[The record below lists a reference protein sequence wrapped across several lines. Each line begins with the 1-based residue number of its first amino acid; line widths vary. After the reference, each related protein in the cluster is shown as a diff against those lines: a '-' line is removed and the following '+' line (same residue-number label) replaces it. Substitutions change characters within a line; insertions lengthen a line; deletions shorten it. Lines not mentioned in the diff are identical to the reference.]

1 MAVEMN
7 TPVSKKGVS
16 STAYSIYFSV
26 FLKRLK
32 SYVSD
37 RISRIKNA
45 TDYEKPCRDLN
56 YEIDEVKDLF
66 CTRYL
71 LNIPRYVRLAS
82 WNKNIEDHLKATMV
96 SDSNQKCKRSYPF
109 LASWNKNIEDHLKA
123 TMVSDSN
130 QKCKRSYPFYPRIQ
144 RYRRKLLADYCEE
157 RDKRRDVLNSS
168 NDKDKCLE
176 FNEWVIMSDNA
187 INDSFNNKITEGD
200 RNKGAYTISN
210 SCSLRKPHLL
220 FPLLECHEE
229 KKKEEEP
236 EKKSDS
242 DDEDL
247 NKPKIPEQDHKN
259 VIPGIIGFSNSPS
272 YVGFNPV
279 HAESGM
285 FGHSSPGLTFD
296 KLNMFFDS
304 PIFGHSKIT
313 GTAEGFGNIF
323 NMHIEPKDVA
333 IPFDTSPPVSIP
345 ASNVTV
351 GSNTPVKI
359 TPYLMFTPAVLI
371 IVFISIILNL
381 MNKVKKTN
389 DTCENKRKN

>member
-1 MAVEMN
+1 MAVKIS
-7 TPVSKKGVS
+7 TSVYKKRIS
-16 STAYSIYFSV
+16 STAYSLYFSV

-37 RISRIKNA
+37 RISSIKNA

-71 LNIPRYVRLAS
+71 LNIPRYVR
-82 WNKNIEDHLKATMV
+82 
-96 SDSNQKCKRSYPF
+96 

-242 DDEDL
+242 DDEDP
-247 NKPKIPEQDHKN
+247 NRPEIPEQDPEDA
-259 VIPGIIGFSNSPS
+259 IPEIIGFSNSPS

-285 FGHSSPGLTFD
+285 FRHSSPGLTFGMY
-296 KLNMFFDS
+296 N
-304 PIFGHSKIT
+304 
-313 GTAEGFGNIF
+313 
-323 NMHIEPKDVA
+323 
-333 IPFDTSPPVSIP
+333 
-345 ASNVTV
+345 
-351 GSNTPVKI
+351 
-359 TPYLMFTPAVLI
+359 
-371 IVFISIILNL
+371 NL
-381 MNKVKKTN
+381 YI
-389 DTCENKRKN
+389 

>member
-1 MAVEMN
+1 MAVKIS
-7 TPVSKKGVS
+7 TSVYKKRIS
-16 STAYSIYFSV
+16 STAYPLYFSV

-32 SYVSD
+32 NFVSE
-37 RISRIKNA
+37 RINKIKNLV
-45 TDYEKPCRDLN
+45 DYEKSCRNLN

-66 CTRYL
+66 CTGDF
-71 LNIPRYVRLAS
+71 LNIPRYVR
-82 WNKNIEDHLKATMV
+82 
-96 SDSNQKCKRSYPF
+96 

-157 RDKRRDVLNSS
+157 RDKRRREVISS
-168 NDKDKCLE
+168 STDKDKCLE
-176 FNEWVIMSDNA
+176 FNEWVIMNDNA
-187 INDSFNNKITEGD
+187 ITDSFNNNITEGD
-200 RNKGAYTISN
+200 RNKGAYTIN
-210 SCSLRKPHLL
+210 DNCSLRKPYIL
-220 FPLLECHEE
+220 FQLLECHEE

-285 FGHSSPGLTFD
+285 FGHSSPGLTFGMY
-296 KLNMFFDS
+296 N
-304 PIFGHSKIT
+304 
-313 GTAEGFGNIF
+313 
-323 NMHIEPKDVA
+323 
-333 IPFDTSPPVSIP
+333 
-345 ASNVTV
+345 
-351 GSNTPVKI
+351 
-359 TPYLMFTPAVLI
+359 
-371 IVFISIILNL
+371 NL
-381 MNKVKKTN
+381 YI
-389 DTCENKRKN
+389 

>member
-109 LASWNKNIEDHLKA
+109 
-123 TMVSDSN
+123 
-130 QKCKRSYPFYPRIQ
+130 YPRIQ

-157 RDKRRDVLNSS
+157 RDKRRREVISS
-168 NDKDKCLE
+168 STDKDKCLE

-229 KKKEEEP
+229 KKKEEDP
-236 EKKSDS
+236 EIVEDGDGKKPEDS
-242 DDEDL
+242 KNIVKSIHGPSFGTTYNYRPRQLEYGNNAFFLPRSNSGMYNKFVYIIAIIFLFFIFFIVCYIL
-247 NKPKIPEQDHKN
+247 NKNKE
-259 VIPGIIGFSNSPS
+259 F
-272 YVGFNPV
+272 
-279 HAESGM
+279 
-285 FGHSSPGLTFD
+285 
-296 KLNMFFDS
+296 
-304 PIFGHSKIT
+304 
-313 GTAEGFGNIF
+313 
-323 NMHIEPKDVA
+323 
-333 IPFDTSPPVSIP
+333 
-345 ASNVTV
+345 
-351 GSNTPVKI
+351 
-359 TPYLMFTPAVLI
+359 
-371 IVFISIILNL
+371 IILI
-381 MNKVKKTN
+381 M
-389 DTCENKRKN
+389 